1 MFKKAYY
8 VLRTI
13 LDAAGN
19 IELMIHTPLSE
30 LPLQLVKV
38 KYTPENK

>member
-13 LDAAGN
+13 LDAIDN
-19 IELMIHTPLSE
+19 IELNDIYSILRASSEIGQSKVHTR
-30 LPLQLVKV
+30 K
-38 KYTPENK
+38 

>member
-1 MFKKAYY
+1 MLKKAYY

-19 IELMIHTPLSE
+19 IELNDTYSIIRASSTIGQSKVHTR
-30 LPLQLVKV
+30 K
-38 KYTPENK
+38 